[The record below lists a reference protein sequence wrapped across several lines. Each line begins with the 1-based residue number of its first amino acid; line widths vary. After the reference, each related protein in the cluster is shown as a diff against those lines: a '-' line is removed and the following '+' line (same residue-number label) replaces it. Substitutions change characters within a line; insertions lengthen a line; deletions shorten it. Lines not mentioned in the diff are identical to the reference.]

1 MHETAYSAFQDCR
14 KWLLLQLSSS
24 RSISSHLDSLLPCA
38 EPPDVDHCNR
48 NMWEGSCNPA
58 LFTKIISIIW
68 GALAVAYFIIYMYYN
83 SRARMRLDK
92 LPYNRFRTG
101 NLLQNWQVRRSAH
114 A

>member
-1 MHETAYSAFQDCR
+1 M
-14 KWLLLQLSSS
+14 
-24 RSISSHLDSLLPCA
+24 
-38 EPPDVDHCNR
+38 
-48 NMWEGSCNPA
+48 
-58 LFTKIISIIW
+58 ISIIW
-68 GALAVAYFIIYMYYN
+68 GVLAVVYFIIYMYYN